1 MQNTRHIAMVR
12 PAAFGFNE
20 ETASNNYFQD
30 IAQKN
35 NDALQQSALEQ
46 FDSMVTLL
54 RQNDID
60 VLVLQDETPPAKP
73 DAVFPN
79 NWFCCNNNMIQ
90 VFPMQAANRRLEKN
104 WQFIDAIK
112 EKTGIP
118 IVKDW
123 GSYEEKE
130 MYLEGTGS
138 MIIDHNNNMAYAC
151 ISLRTNEDL
160 FIQFCKENNY
170 TPIAFNASDDEQR
183 PIYHTNVMMC
193 VGERFAVICL
203 DAIPDEI
210 DRKKLVHELQT
221 TGHEIIPISLDQM
234 KNFAGNMLEVLDNN
248 DGHILVMSKTAHDIL
263 TPDQLSRLTKYARI
277 ISPDVHLIERAAG
290 GSVRCMMAE
299 LFY

>member
-263 TPDQLSRLTKYARI
+263 TPDQLIILSKYARI